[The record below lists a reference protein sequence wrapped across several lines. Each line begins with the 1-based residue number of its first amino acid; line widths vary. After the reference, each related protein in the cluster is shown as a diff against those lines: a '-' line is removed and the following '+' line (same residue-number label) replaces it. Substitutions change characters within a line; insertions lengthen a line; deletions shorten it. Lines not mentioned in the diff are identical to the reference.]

1 MENENYE
8 NTANLQNKPA
18 VKWKSRKFRVVVWA
32 CVVVT
37 LICLSA
43 FITAYTGNDLPD
55 WLGTIGIT
63 LSGAIITYFPCNA
76 IQKKFTPP
84 PTDEK

>member
-1 MENENYE
+1 MENENSE
-8 NTANLQNKPA
+8 NTADLQSKTA
-18 VKWKSRKFRVVVWA
+18 GKWKSRKFRVVVWA

-43 FITAYTGNDLPD
+43 FITAYTGNVLPD

-63 LSGAIITYFPCNA
+63 LSAAIVTYFPCNT

-84 PTDEK
+84 PTNEK

>member
-1 MENENYE
+1 MEDEKSE
-8 NTANLQNKPA
+8 NTADLQSKTA
-18 VKWKSRKFRVVVWA
+18 GKWKSRKFRVVVWA

-43 FITAYTGNDLPD
+43 FITAYTGNELPD

-63 LSGAIITYFPCNA
+63 LSAAIVTYFPCNA

>member
-1 MENENYE
+1 MENENSE
-8 NTANLQNKPA
+8 NTADLQSKTA
-18 VKWKSRKFRVVVWA
+18 GKWKSRKFRVVVWA

-43 FITAYTGNDLPD
+43 FITAYTGNVLPD

-76 IQKKFTPP
+76 FQKKFTPP
-84 PTDEK
+84 PTKEE